1 MGRVVLLV
9 LVFFI
14 LCCAVAQGS
23 ALFYSEVPP
32 GPVKAGKAVV
42 FSVRI
47 INTGIESWESGE
59 FFVFVKI
66 YDSSRQYLTATEKLR
81 QMLEIEPGES
91 LPVKIEFELPLDYRG
106 VYYYTINLEIEDKE
120 VLESRYFRFEVEAFV
135 EELEE
140 KPRYTGSLRVGYQAS
155 STSIPSSNF
164 SLSLLDRIDIDKYRT
179 VSISGKDFGLSSA
192 QINSFVISNVFLTG
206 NGEHKVELRAGDI
219 SSALSSLTLNKMSG
233 LRIGATHEKIRLA
246 GLVGVSRDDS
256 SGEQNAEPNVHGI
269 KISSDVTDDLSVGVN
284 FLGKMEGQDAETIS
298 EATSDPNSALSVEV
312 ACNLAPN
319 LSILSEYAWNIP
331 YGGDSP
337 KVAQDSN
344 AFHVEG
350 SFDSEKVYIDGS
362 YKKVKRNFSVPGNED
377 LKKDYSEHGIF
388 VDYFIFPYVTAG
400 LYYYAHMSHP
410 SDENRKLLTTTESV
424 DVSFYPPGL
433 PLLTLTYDIDKMQGV
448 YGNSAGFPINDV
460 TYTLHGAFSHHFG
473 NTRLSVGYF
482 SSHYQD
488 RTESAL
494 EDDFSLITYRI
505 SSKWWDRL
513 SISATQQMEQKQTD
527 EDEEQRFPAFS
538 LAMTYAVIPQKLT
551 FSPSWKIERKGGE
564 EQDDQTTTRAILRY
578 VLSSSNILECSYS
591 LKNYGSF
598 TNLDTLVSGEA
609 KMTLRWRFNLGKN
622 HNLDL
627 TGIFT
632 ASKDFIQTKAANTSS
647 INLTYTHSF

>member
-1 MGRVVLLV
+1 MGRVVVLV
-9 LVFFI
+9 LVFLI
-14 LCCAVAQGS
+14 SYSAVAQGS
-23 ALFYSEVPP
+23 ALFYSEVPL
-32 GPVKAGKAVV
+32 GPVKAGKVLD
-42 FSVRI
+42 FSVRVTNI
-47 INTGIESWESGE
+47 GTESWRSGE

-135 EELEE
+135 EELPE
-140 KPRYTGSLRVGYQAS
+140 KPRYTGSLRVGYQATSRS
-155 STSIPSSNF
+155 SPSSNF

-179 VSISGKDFGLSSA
+179 VSISGKDFGLGSA

-206 NGEHKVELRAGDI
+206 NGEDKVELRAGDI
-219 SSALSSLTLNKMSG
+219 SSALSSLTLNKMRG
-233 LRIGATHEKIRLA
+233 LRIGATHGKIRLA
-246 GLVGVSRDDS
+246 GLVGVNRDDS
-256 SGEQNAEPNVHGI
+256 SGEQKTEPNVHGI

-284 FLGKMEGQDAETIS
+284 FAGKMEGQATEPIS
-298 EATSDPNSALSVEV
+298 EATSDSNSVLSVE
-312 ACNLAPN
+312 AAYDLAPS
-319 LSILSEYAWNIP
+319 LSIISEYAWSVP

-344 AFHVEG
+344 ALHLEG
-350 SFDSEKVYIDGS
+350 SFDSDRIYIDGS
-362 YKKVKRNFSVPGNED
+362 YKKVERNFSVPGNED
-377 LKKDYSEHGIF
+377 LKKDYLEYGVF
-388 VDYFIFPYVTAG
+388 MDYFLSPYVSTG

-410 SDENRKLLTTTESV
+410 SDEDRKLLTTTESV

-448 YGNSAGFPINDV
+448 YGNSAGFPVNDV
-460 TYTLHGAFSHHFG
+460 THSLHGAFSHHFG
-473 NTRLSVGYF
+473 NTRLSVGYL

-513 SISATQQMEQKQTD
+513 SISATQHMEQNQTD
-527 EDEEQRFPAFS
+527 EDEDESFPTSS
-538 LAMTYAVIPQKLT
+538 LGITYTIIPQKLT
-551 FSPSWKIERKGGE
+551 FSPSWKIERKGEGE
-564 EQDDQTTTRAILRY
+564 DDQTTTKAILRY
-578 VLSSSNILECSYS
+578 VLSRSNILECSYS
-591 LKNYGSF
+591 FKNYGGF
-598 TNLDTLVSGEA
+598 TNSDARLSDEA
-609 KMTLRWRFNLGKN
+609 KVNLGWRFNLGKN
-622 HNLDL
+622 HNLDVSC
-627 TGIFT
+627 IIT
-632 ASKDFIQTKAANTSS
+632 ASKDFIQSKTSNTSS
-647 INLTYTHSF
+647 INLTYNYSF